1 MSYCIVVAN
10 PTIATS
16 AATTTTTTMTDI
28 IINRNTD
35 VELICYHQCHICGI
49 IFDCDN
55 SRQKCR
61 LPFHNSK
68 IKCSLCSNRSPLF

>member
-16 AATTTTTTMTDI
+16 AATATAMTNI